1 MKDFP
6 ANYPISETLL
16 FQSIILISRDTQR
29 HAWASVCE
37 GGHGEVRNAGLSVLW
52 PQAPLGCA
60 SSTVTMK
67 FVRSKHGVAVTR
79 TVKFVH
85 NGHYRSVTCI
95 IKFVHYSVSSTWET
109 RSVRGNLRATLFA
122 LYRAI

>member
-1 MKDFP
+1 
-6 ANYPISETLL
+6 
-16 FQSIILISRDTQR
+16 
-29 HAWASVCE
+29 
-37 GGHGEVRNAGLSVLW
+37 
-52 PQAPLGCA
+52 
-60 SSTVTMK
+60 MK

-122 LYRAI
+122 LYRAIKKASPMIMMRLIQLIVQATRLQHFFLHQ